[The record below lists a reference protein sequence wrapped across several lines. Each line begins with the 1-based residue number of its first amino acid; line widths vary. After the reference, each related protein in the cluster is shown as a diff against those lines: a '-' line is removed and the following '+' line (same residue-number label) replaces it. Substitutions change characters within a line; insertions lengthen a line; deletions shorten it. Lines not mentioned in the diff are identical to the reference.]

1 MSHKLISTITFIILY
16 LLIEF
21 KITYKT
27 KDKENSKSF
36 IITSILILLFI
47 INCIFINSIIIG
59 E

>member
-1 MSHKLISTITFIILY
+1 MSHKLISTIIFIILY

-21 KITYKT
+21 RIIYKT

-36 IITSILILLFI
+36 IITAILILLFI

>member
-1 MSHKLISTITFIILY
+1 MSHKLISTIIFIILY
-16 LLIEF
+16 FLIIF
-21 KITYKT
+21 RIIYKT

-47 INCIFINSIIIG
+47 INCIFIDSIIIG

>member
-1 MSHKLISTITFIILY
+1 MSHKLISTIIFIILY
-16 LLIEF
+16 LSIVF
-21 KITYKT
+21 RIIYKT

-47 INCIFINSIIIG
+47 INCIFIDSIIIG